1 MLFARFEFDPE
12 YAEEFLDSRCQT
24 TSEVV
29 FEDEDDFMECIRG
42 VGQYLTGCT
51 VLFSKLGKPRRK
63 LPLRSPISRKQ
74 YNRMVEYLEEV
85 YNTSQ
90 TTEAAD
96 YQE

>member
-1 MLFARFEFDPE
+1 
-12 YAEEFLDSRCQT
+12 
-24 TSEVV
+24 
-29 FEDEDDFMECIRG
+29 
-42 VGQYLTGCT
+42 
-51 VLFSKLGKPRRK
+51 LGKPRRK